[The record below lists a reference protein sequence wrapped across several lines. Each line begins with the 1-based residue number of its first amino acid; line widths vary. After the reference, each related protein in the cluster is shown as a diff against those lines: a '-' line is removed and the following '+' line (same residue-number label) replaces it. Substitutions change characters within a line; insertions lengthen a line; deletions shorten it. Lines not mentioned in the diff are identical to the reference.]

1 MAKVAEFIGSLV
13 SSGATNLLDSAAEN
27 IDKFVQT
34 PDERREALTA
44 LAKAQIELNKQ
55 EAKHRNIFVAGWRPA
70 VGWICASALAYNFIL
85 RDLLAWLLLNTNQ
98 AITLPPALAMD
109 HLLTIL
115 LGMLGLGGLRTFE
128 KNKKLTK

>member
-1 MAKVAEFIGSLV
+1 MGKVAEFIGSLV
-13 SSGATNLLDSAAEN
+13 SSNATNLLDSAAAN

>member
-1 MAKVAEFIGSLV
+1 MAKIAEFIGSLV
-13 SSGATNLLDSAAEN
+13 SSGATNLLDSAAAN

-98 AITLPPALAMD
+98 AMTLPPALAMD

-128 KNKKLTK
+128 KNKKLTN

>member
-13 SSGATNLLDSAAEN
+13 SSGATNLLDSAAAN

-55 EAKHRNIFVAGWRPA
+55 EAKHRNIFLAGWRPA

>member
-1 MAKVAEFIGSLV
+1 MGKVAEFIGSLV
-13 SSGATNLLDSAAEN
+13 SSGATNLLDSAAAN

-70 VGWICASALAYNFIL
+70 VGWICASALAYNFIF

>member
-1 MAKVAEFIGSLV
+1 MSKVAEFIGSLV
-13 SSGATNLLDSAAEN
+13 SSGATNILDSAAAN

-34 PDERREALTA
+34 PDERREALTE

-55 EAKHRNIFVAGWRPA
+55 EAKHRNIFLAGWRPA

>member
-1 MAKVAEFIGSLV
+1 MSKVAEFISSLV
-13 SSGATNLLDSAAEN
+13 SSGATNLLDSAAAN

-70 VGWICASALAYNFIL
+70 VGWICAIALAYNFIL

>member
-1 MAKVAEFIGSLV
+1 MGKVAEFIGSLV
-13 SSGATNLLDSAAEN
+13 TSGATNLLDSAAAN

-44 LAKAQIELNKQ
+44 LAQAQIELNKQ